1 MEDPVRSF
9 PQPGTPDLK
18 AAVRRARLEDAERS
32 SVTAELRGAE
42 LARLEMLDEVLQP
55 VFAQLPRDAD
65 LFDQGLVPGEKPRL
79 FVDMI
84 AFVEMA
90 RDRRTFRFLQDTR
103 SGRVLLAESEK
114 IDAVADAVTAYL
126 GRRLVERDK
135 AMASTDAEIVPVP
148 APPDAAGP
156 GVGHDEVPPE
166 GLLAERYRF
175 ADMLVAF
182 VMGAICGATLFFT
195 YGWLRANGTLPPF
208 P

>member
-79 FVDMI
+79 FVDMV

-114 IDAVADAVTAYL
+114 VDAVAEAVTAYL
-126 GRRLVERDK
+126 GRRLVEREK
-135 AMASTDAEIVPVP
+135 ALASTEAEVLPVLAAPQAPVAEEAVRDDAP
-148 APPDAAGP
+148 A
-156 GVGHDEVPPE
+156 
-166 GLLAERYRF
+166 GLSAERYRF
-175 ADMLVAF
+175 ADMLFAF
-182 VMGAICGATLFFT
+182 VMGGISGATLFFT

>member
-55 VFAQLPRDAD
+55 VFAQLPREAE

-126 GRRLVERDK
+126 GRRLVEREK
-135 AMASTDAEIVPVP
+135 ALASTDADIPSP
-148 APPDAAGP
+148 AAAPASAAPTAGTEDIP
-156 GVGHDEVPPE
+156 L
-166 GLLAERYRF
+166 GLSHERYGF
-175 ADMLVAF
+175 ADMLFAF
-182 VMGAICGATLFFT
+182 VMGAICGAALFFT

>member
-32 SVTAELRGAE
+32 SVSAELRGAE

-55 VFAQLPRDAD
+55 VFAQLPREAD

-79 FVDMI
+79 FVDMV

-114 IDAVADAVTAYL
+114 VDAVAEAVTAYL
-126 GRRLVERDK
+126 GRRLVEREK
-135 AMASTDAEIVPVP
+135 ALASTEAEVLPVLAAPQAPVAEEAVRDDAP
-148 APPDAAGP
+148 A
-156 GVGHDEVPPE
+156 
-166 GLLAERYRF
+166 GLSAERYRF
-175 ADMLVAF
+175 ADMLFAF
-182 VMGAICGATLFFT
+182 VMGAISGATLFFT